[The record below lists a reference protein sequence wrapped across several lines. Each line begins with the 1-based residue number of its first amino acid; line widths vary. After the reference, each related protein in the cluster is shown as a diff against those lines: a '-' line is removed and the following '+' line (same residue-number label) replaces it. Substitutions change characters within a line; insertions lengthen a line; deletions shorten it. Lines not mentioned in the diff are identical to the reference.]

1 MTPFEKGEG
10 RNEDSIGL
18 WMEYNNR
25 RFLFLGD
32 LNQAMEKQLLLIY
45 PNLKADVV
53 KLGHHGS
60 RTSSNTDFFPILKQN
75 MGLYPA
81 A

>member
-1 MTPFEKGEG
+1 
-10 RNEDSIGL
+10 
-18 WMEYNNR
+18 
-25 RFLFLGD
+25 
-32 LNQAMEKQLLLIY
+32 MEKQLLLIY

-60 RTSSNTDFFPILKQN
+60 RTSSNTDFLPILKQN